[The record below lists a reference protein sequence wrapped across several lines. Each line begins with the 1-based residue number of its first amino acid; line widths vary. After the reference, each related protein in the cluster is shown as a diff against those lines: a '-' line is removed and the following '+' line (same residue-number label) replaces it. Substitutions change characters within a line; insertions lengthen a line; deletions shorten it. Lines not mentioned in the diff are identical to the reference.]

1 MGNMVDVGWGSFM
14 GYIFVVVIAGC
25 AIIASYYKKKGYL
38 PFRKP
43 ALNPNDKDKDKAK
56 DKV

>member
-1 MGNMVDVGWGSFM
+1 MVDVGWGSFM